1 MANENTDEDDDSLKR
16 FLESK
21 ALVSGVTSPVK
32 EIKPQRD
39 KKTPLS
45 IDNLI
50 PYRSLK
56 LDTTLTLGIMALAK
70 IAVQEA
76 GEASEIRETAIG
88 VYNALREY
96 DYATAQGYLREIKQ
110 GTQDITVSALYVIK
124 KTLEK
129 LLFKLDVGRKVS
141 ETTDKS
147 TFL

>member
-1 MANENTDEDDDSLKR
+1 MTNENIDDDDSLKR

-21 ALVSGVTSPVK
+21 ALISGVTSPVK
-32 EIKPQRD
+32 ELKPQKD
-39 KKTPLS
+39 KKAPLS

-56 LDTTLTLGIMALAK
+56 LDTTLALGITALAK

-76 GEASEIRETAIG
+76 GENRETAIG

-110 GTQDITVSALYVIK
+110 GTQDVTVSALYVIK

-129 LLFKLDVGRKVS
+129 LLSKLDTAKEVS
-141 ETTDKS
+141 ETADKT

>member
-1 MANENTDEDDDSLKR
+1 MSNENTDEDDSLKR
-16 FLESK
+16 FLNSK
-21 ALVSGVTSPVK
+21 ALVSGIAPPVK
-32 EIKPQRD
+32 ESKPQKD
-39 KKTPLS
+39 KKIPLS

-56 LDTTLTLGIMALAK
+56 LDTTLALGITALAK

-76 GEASEIRETAIG
+76 GENREIALG

-110 GTQDITVSALYVIK
+110 GTQDVTVSALYVIK

-129 LLFKLDVGRKVS
+129 LLSKLDAAKGAS
-141 ETTDKS
+141 ETDDKS
-147 TFL
+147 TIL